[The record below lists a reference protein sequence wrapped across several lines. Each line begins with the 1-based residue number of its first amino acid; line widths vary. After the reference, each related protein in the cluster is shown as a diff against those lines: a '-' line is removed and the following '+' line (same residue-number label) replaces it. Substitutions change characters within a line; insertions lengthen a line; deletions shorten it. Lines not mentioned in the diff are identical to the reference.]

1 MPSSPQNSNTASYS
15 FDWNEL
21 AFKSKKPVN
30 SLQAWFIAAPR
41 DISQKRFVQIVK
53 EYLPKGNIVLGIAKE
68 EFVSG
73 FEDQP
78 HFRMLAPGSFQEVI
92 AKINDN
98 SPQHKIYTL
107 DYNQRDLKHIVTEI
121 DFAHVLLVN
130 GSWQYSFHT
139 SEAFYALAKK
149 RTPHSYIAAFVDEAE
164 AIAYDKHFW
173 PKLQDLYEAK
183 PGTYSEADMLAN
195 AASAAKLSYDYSF
208 QTGVALGK
216 KSGQKYKLL
225 KVACNKVVPYQTY
238 AMLHGASREKFF
250 SPPHDLNHYD
260 TNHAETELLVQ
271 VIKEHIPLPGTT
283 LFINLLPCPSC
294 ARMLSETDIDEFV
307 YSIDHSDGYAIKM
320 LEAAGKKVRRV
331 VP

>member
-1 MPSSPQNSNTASYS
+1 MD

-21 AFKSKKPVN
+21 AFKSKKPIN
-30 SLQAWFIAAPR
+30 SLKAWFIVAPR

-68 EFVSG
+68 EFVQG

-78 HFRMLAPGSFQEVI
+78 HFRMLAAGAFQEAI
-92 AKINDN
+92 AKVNAN
-98 SPQHKIYTL
+98 SPAYKVYTL
-107 DYNQRDLKHIVTEI
+107 QYNQRDLKHIATEI

-130 GSWQYSFHT
+130 GSWQYSFHN

-149 RTPHSYIAAFVDEAE
+149 RTPHTYIAAFTDETE
-164 AIAYDKHFW
+164 ALAYEKHFW
-173 PKLQDLYEAK
+173 PKLQELYEPK
-183 PGTYSEADMLAN
+183 PGTYTEADMLAL
-195 AASAAKLSYDYSF
+195 AANAAKLSYDYSF
-208 QTGVALGK
+208 QTGVVLGK
-216 KSGQKYKLL
+216 KTGQKYVLL
-225 KVACNKVVPYQTY
+225 CTGFNKVVPYQTY
-238 AMLHGASREKFF
+238 AMLHGASREKYF

-260 TNHAETELLVQ
+260 TNHAEVTLLITAHKQ
-271 VIKEHIPLPGTT
+271 NIPFKGTT

-307 YSIDHSDGYAIKM
+307 YTIDHSDGYAIKM
-320 LEAAGKKVRRV
+320 LEAAGKKIRRT